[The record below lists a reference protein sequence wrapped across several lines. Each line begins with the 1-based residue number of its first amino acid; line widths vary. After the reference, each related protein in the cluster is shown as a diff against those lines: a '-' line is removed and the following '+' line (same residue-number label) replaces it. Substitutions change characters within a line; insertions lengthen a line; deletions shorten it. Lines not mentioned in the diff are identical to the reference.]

1 MRTPEEVTE
10 MTKAERVFRL
20 EEVETLAQIALR
32 RMAIGVEEQGFSDEE
47 ESRRIEANKNLV
59 KMLIAKARALGKDFS
74 SVIR

>member
-10 MTKAERVFRL
+10 MTKAEKVFRL
-20 EEVETLAQIALR
+20 EEVETLAQIVLR

-47 ESRRIEANKNLV
+47 ENRRTEANKNLV